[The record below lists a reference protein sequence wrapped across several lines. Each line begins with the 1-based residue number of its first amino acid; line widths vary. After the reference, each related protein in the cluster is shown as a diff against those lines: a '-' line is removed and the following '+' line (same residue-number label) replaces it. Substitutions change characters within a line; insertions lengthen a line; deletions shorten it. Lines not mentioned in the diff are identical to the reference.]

1 MTDLNSLFS
10 NLNFRE
16 AGLKNM
22 VGAFASAQDTLR
34 GYPRA
39 GMQDDR
45 LHFKVAEFS
54 MGSMAPKSDAYYEVS
69 RVLEWFL
76 G

>member
-1 MTDLNSLFS
+1 
-10 NLNFRE
+10 
-16 AGLKNM
+16 M